1 MKFRPTAIG
10 YVRSDVSGVRQAW
23 DEAEVRG
30 TAALRGFDFAKMIVI
45 DGRTGKPLLA
55 GLKATITRINA
66 AAVFVPSATH
76 FEGGTVPGDLR
87 QVVDVF
93 TVSPENVY
101 SRTGSDG
108 HR

>member
-10 YVRSDVSGVRQAW
+10 YVRSDISGARQAW
-23 DEAEVRG
+23 DETKVRS

-55 GLKATITRINA
+55 GLKATIARINA
-66 AAVFVPSATH
+66 EAVFVPSTTH

-87 QVVDVF
+87 QAVDVF

-108 HR
+108 H

>member
-10 YVRSDVSGVRQAW
+10 YVRSDISGVRQAW

-30 TAALRGFDFAKMIVI
+30 AAALRGFDFAKMIVI

-55 GLKATITRINA
+55 GLKVTITCIMA
-66 AAVFVPSATH
+66 DAVFVPSTAH
-76 FEGGTVPGDLR
+76 FEGGTVPGDLLH
-87 QVVDVF
+87 VVDVI
-93 TVSPENVY
+93 TVSPENTY
-101 SRTGSDG
+101 TRTDSNG

>member
-10 YVRSDVSGVRQAW
+10 YVRSDISGVRQAW
-23 DEAEVRG
+23 DETEVRS

-66 AAVFVPSATH
+66 EAVFVPNTMH
-76 FEGGTVPGDLR
+76 FEGDVVPRDLT

-93 TVSPENVY
+93 TVSPENIY
-101 SRTGSDG
+101 TRTGSDG

>member
-10 YVRSDVSGVRQAW
+10 YVRSDISGARQAW
-23 DEAEVRG
+23 DEAEVRSA
-30 TAALRGFDFAKMIVI
+30 AALRGFDFAKMIVI

-55 GLKATITRINA
+55 GLKATIARIDV

-76 FEGGTVPGDLR
+76 FEGGTVPSGLR
-87 QVVDVF
+87 RVVDVV
-93 TVSPENVY
+93 TVSPDNLY
-101 SRTGSDG
+101 PRTGSDG